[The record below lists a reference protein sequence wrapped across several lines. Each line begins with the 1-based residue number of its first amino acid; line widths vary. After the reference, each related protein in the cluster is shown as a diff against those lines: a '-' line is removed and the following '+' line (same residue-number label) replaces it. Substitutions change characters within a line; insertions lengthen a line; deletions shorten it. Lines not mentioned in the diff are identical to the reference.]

1 VDHERQKAIE
11 AFGAGRYTNRELSWL
26 AFGGRLLD
34 LAEDPSLPHLE
45 RMKFLAIF
53 SQGLDEFFQVRI
65 AGLKDQLASNH
76 RLVSPDGLSP
86 RGQLRAVKAG
96 LDPLLARMAD
106 IWSELVGRLRDDGIS
121 FEDPSQLSEA
131 DRKDLRA
138 YFESDIYPILTPL
151 AIDPSHPFPY
161 ISNLSLN
168 LAVAVARGESEE
180 LKLARVKVPPLA
192 PRFVPLA
199 GEHRYVLLED
209 VIRMHSNLLF
219 PNIAVEGITYFRVT
233 RNADIILEEGEADDL
248 LALVETELRR
258 RRFGRAVRL
267 EVGHHVSDEIL
278 EILIRELDI
287 HPDDVYRTTAPLA
300 LDALWQLYKI
310 DREELKAPP
319 VPVVAPAELI
329 DQNGAARDIFAAM
342 SEQDILIHHPY
353 ESFSLSV
360 ENFISQAAKD
370 PDVLAIKQTLYRTS
384 GDSTIVD
391 SLVQAAELGKQVAVL
406 VEVKARFDEMA
417 NINWAKTLEEAGVHV
432 VYGLVGLK
440 THLKA
445 ALIVRKEGDR
455 LVRYCHLGTGNYNA
469 RTARS
474 YEDFGLLTAD
484 PAFGS
489 DLTEVFNML
498 TGYSDPQRYERLTLA
513 PRHLREMLISL
524 IEEEASKGPE
534 GHIVIKVNGLVDPGM
549 IDALY
554 GASMAGARVDLI
566 VRGICSIRP
575 GVPGL
580 SEHIRVRSIVGSI
593 LEHSRIYCFGG
604 GTLTDR
610 RVWLSSADLMTR
622 NLDRRIEALFPIE
635 SRVLKAR
642 VIEFL
647 DLELADDLRS
657 WDLSSD
663 GSWHRPE
670 VVRGLNSQRR
680 VAELA
685 IERRRAKSERR

>member
-1 VDHERQKAIE
+1 
-11 AFGAGRYTNRELSWL
+11 
-26 AFGGRLLD
+26 
-34 LAEDPSLPHLE
+34 
-45 RMKFLAIF
+45 
-53 SQGLDEFFQVRI
+53 
-65 AGLKDQLASNH
+65 
-76 RLVSPDGLSP
+76 VSPDGLSP

-96 LDPLLARMAD
+96 LDPLLSRMAE
-106 IWSELVGRLRDDGIS
+106 IWSELVDRLREDGIS
-121 FEDPSQLSEA
+121 FEDPEQLSDT
-131 DRKDLRA
+131 DRKTLRA

-192 PRFVPLA
+192 PRFVPLS
-199 GEHRYVLLED
+199 GENRYVLLED
-209 VIRMHSNLLF
+209 VIAMHSDLLF

-267 EVGHHVSDEIL
+267 EVGQHVSDEIL

-329 DQNGAARDIFAAM
+329 DQNGAARDIFAAIG
-342 SEQDILIHHPY
+342 EQDILIHHPY

-513 PRHLREMLISL
+513 PRRLREMLVSL
-524 IEEEASKGPE
+524 IEDEASKGPE

-554 GASMAGARVDLI
+554 AASMAGTKVDLI
-566 VRGICSIRP
+566 VRGICAIRP
-575 GVPGL
+575 GVHGL

-604 GTLTDR
+604 GPLTDR

-635 SRVLKAR
+635 SHALKSR

-670 VVRGLNSQRR
+670 VVRGLDSQRR